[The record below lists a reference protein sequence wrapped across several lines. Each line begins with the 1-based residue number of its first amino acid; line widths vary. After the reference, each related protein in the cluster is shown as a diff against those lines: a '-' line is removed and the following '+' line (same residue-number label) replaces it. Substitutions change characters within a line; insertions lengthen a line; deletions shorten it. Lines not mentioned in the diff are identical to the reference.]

1 MVAAALINPRGEIL
15 LAQRPAHKNMGGLW
29 EFAGGKIEAGE
40 SPEAALMRELQEE
53 LGIVVAAEDLQPL
66 TFVSH
71 DYEKF
76 HLLMLCYILRE
87 WQGTPTAKEHSALAW
102 VTPDKLS
109 DYPMPPADVP
119 LIEALKNLESRI

>member
-1 MVAAALINPRGEIL
+1 MQNPRAKLPTLSSNLVWVVAAALINPRGEIL
-15 LAQRPAHKNMGGLW
+15 LAQRPTHKNMGGLW

-71 DYEKF
+71 DYSLVGDLSPNPTLRASPCSVELRAEKP
-76 HLLMLCYILRE
+76 C
-87 WQGTPTAKEHSALAW
+87 
-102 VTPDKLS
+102 
-109 DYPMPPADVP
+109 
-119 LIEALKNLESRI
+119 